1 MSNKR
6 NAICFFIF
14 GQNMREINLQDLG
27 LSECA
32 KDVGWHLWNISGHS
46 FAITNVPKKK
56 INEKDSGFLQSRYG
70 KEIADG
76 ICVPSSKLVIWE
88 SARVYES

>member
-1 MSNKR
+1 MWER
-6 NAICFFIF
+6 
-14 GQNMREINLQDLG
+14 NLQDLG

-56 INEKDSGFLQSRYG
+56 INENDSGFLQPCYG
-70 KEIADG
+70 RKKADW
-76 ICVPSSKLVIWE
+76 ICIPSSINETVEHLIW
-88 SARVYES
+88 

>member
-6 NAICFFIF
+6 NAIFFFIF
-14 GQNMREINLQDLG
+14 GQNMRERNLQDLG

-56 INEKDSGFLQSRYG
+56 INENDSGFLQSRYG
-70 KEIADG
+70 RKK
-76 ICVPSSKLVIWE
+76 KLMEFVFQ
-88 SARVYES
+88 AQ